1 MGSCGGQDEVDW
13 IHLDER
19 LRATEA
25 HLKIAEHLDSGPPIR
40 AVKGGVKEQEKARD
54 TYRIQSKF
62 VCHFLYAL
70 VLENLIKAI
79 WDLDKR
85 TVCRDTHDIS
95 ALYKE
100 LSTIS
105 QREIKDIF
113 DEQLSRLAGWEI
125 ADKAGQ
131 KKKLGEVVPFQSWEE
146 FLGANADIVRDFKYD
161 NKLKGS
167 SSVMGS
173 LIWNS
178 ETFWALPP
186 GSPLFATKIFRYATT
201 RIQKTG
207 RGTS

>member
-1 MGSCGGQDEVDW
+1 MIQTQESWNELILSFNDLATLQY
-13 IHLDER
+13 HLSQNAQAIR
-19 LRATEA
+19 
-25 HLKIAEHLDSGPPIR
+25 PPIQTNVPPSPLTFKTCNDPSG
-40 AVKGGVKEQEKARD
+40 A
-54 TYRIQSKF
+54 
-62 VCHFLYAL
+62 
-70 VLENLIKAI
+70 
-79 WDLDKR
+79 R
-85 TVCRDTHDIS
+85 TV
-95 ALYKE
+95 L
-100 LSTIS
+100 
-105 QREIKDIF
+105 
-113 DEQLSRLAGWEI
+113 

-186 GSPLFATKIFRYATT
+186 GSPLFATKLFRYATT